1 MKVDDRIK
9 LLKSYLARLSGGEN
23 MDSVRADFVEN
34 FKDVEASEIMRAEQE
49 MMKEGTPLAE
59 VQKLCDLHSALFHGS
74 TTEEKLTIAEGTV
87 KEAQEETN
95 TNADYKNKKVICS
108 RLTAIQ
114 GHPLNTFARENEAL
128 QELISEAKEAG
139 SYEEIM
145 IFIKKLRDISIH
157 YAKKGDLLYPHL
169 KVKYQISGPSDVMW
183 TVDDEIRDELAE
195 LAKISEFTEDLK
207 NRFSKVL
214 IRMDEMIYKE
224 KNILFPICAVN
235 FTEEEWAGI
244 YFDSKDYKDC
254 FGVENGIWND
264 AKKTGRK
271 INETADEIV
280 MPGGHMNLEQLT
292 ALLNTIPMEITF
304 IDDNNINRYFNE
316 GPKVFKRPAMAID
329 RDVFSCHPPKIERM
343 VRAILDDFRNGKRD
357 CVPVWMEKDG
367 RTVLVTYMAVRNA
380 DGAYLGTVEIVRDME
395 DAKAHFEKSNK

>member
-23 MDSVRADFVEN
+23 IDSVRSDFVEN

-74 TTEEKLTIAEGTV
+74 TTEEKLTIAEKTV

-235 FTEEEWAGI
+235 FTEEEWTGI

-254 FGVENGIWND
+254 FGVENGIWNG
-264 AKKTGRK
+264 AKKTGSK
-271 INETADEIV
+271 VNETDDEIV

-292 ALLNTIPMEITF
+292 ALLKTIPMEITF